1 MEKQKLKK
9 MVKILLENSL
19 FLFEVFEK
27 DNSLMFFLFLFVFV
41 TKQREIEEMVWFSRK
56 VALGMDF
63 VMIFVF
69 CFWKEKKVSE

>member
-27 DNSLMFFLFLFVFV
+27 DNSLMFFVFV
-41 TKQREIEEMVWFSRK
+41 CVCDKAERNRRNGLV
-56 VALGMDF
+56 
-63 VMIFVF
+63 
-69 CFWKEKKVSE
+69 

>member
-1 MEKQKLKK
+1 
-9 MVKILLENSL
+9 
-19 FLFEVFEK
+19 
-27 DNSLMFFLFLFVFV
+27 VFV